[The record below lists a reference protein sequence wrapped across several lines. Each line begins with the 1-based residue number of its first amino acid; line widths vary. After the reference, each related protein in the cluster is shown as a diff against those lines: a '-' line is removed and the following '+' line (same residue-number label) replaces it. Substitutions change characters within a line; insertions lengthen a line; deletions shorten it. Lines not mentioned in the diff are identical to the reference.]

1 MECPETEFILL
12 SLGSNDRGSEGTPM
26 GYCAFVGSW
35 NKSWGYRDTMIANF
49 VLYIQIC
56 RQTHFPRLRQQN
68 GVYVPDRMQRG
79 QHPAFPGPFRWP
91 PDGRETGA
99 KEVKPDSWVS
109 PLWGGFC
116 GRLTARETRPKNGP
130 QNRVRMWTR
139 SCVHRPP
146 SACCLHDFFT
156 GSCASKPFF
165 PEVLAQWML
174 PHVAT
179 CGMDSLAIST
189 FEKASDLHPCSVSM
203 MFATFAL
210 SRGVFGNKDTV
221 RCRQRWKEG

>member
-12 SLGSNDRGSEGTPM
+12 SVGSNDRGSDATLM
-26 GYCAFVGSW
+26 GYCAFVGLW
-35 NKSWGYRDTMIANF
+35 NKSWGYRDTLIANF
-49 VLYIQIC
+49 VLYIPIC

-79 QHPAFPGPFRWP
+79 QPPAFPGPFRWP

-116 GRLTARETRPKNGP
+116 GRLTACETRPKHGP

-146 SACCLHDFFT
+146 SACCLHDFSPVLVLRSRFFQKYLRSGCYPMLQHVEWT
-156 GSCASKPFF
+156 RLLSPRSKKLLISIH
-165 PEVLAQWML
+165 VLS
-174 PHVAT
+174 P
-179 CGMDSLAIST
+179 
-189 FEKASDLHPCSVSM
+189 
-203 MFATFAL
+203 
-210 SRGVFGNKDTV
+210 
-221 RCRQRWKEG
+221 

>member
-12 SLGSNDRGSEGTPM
+12 SVGSNDRGSDATPM

-116 GRLTARETRPKNGP
+116 GRLTARETRPKHGP
-130 QNRVRMWTR
+130 QNRARLRPGEPGGYQAWPGG
-139 SCVHRPP
+139 HRWATTGGWQVLRCLQRGPGHGRLALRTWP
-146 SACCLHDFFT
+146 VACTLNGPLAARGYQT
-156 GSCASKPFF
+156 GAAP
-165 PEVLAQWML
+165 AG
-174 PHVAT
+174 A
-179 CGMDSLAIST
+179 G
-189 FEKASDLHPCSVSM
+189 
-203 MFATFAL
+203 
-210 SRGVFGNKDTV
+210 
-221 RCRQRWKEG
+221 